1 MASIVIFDFDST
13 PSDTQR
19 SIQDPLKLSL
29 DSLFPTSPTRPS
41 LTDVLFA
48 PNAGPKACWARYG
61 YDAVRPQI
69 RLSRHGFSGGLGLD
83 GNGSFFADD
92 DDDDGRRYTAA
103 PSPEVDRAWYELLT
117 GLNIDLEDPGEHLR
131 RTTFRWPES
140 RLYLTGLEVFH
151 SLHCLDRLRQA
162 LYPEYYRHVFSN
174 PNNPSREDHIGHCIN
189 HLRQAIQ
196 CHGDLTPMVWKLV
209 GDKIILS
216 TETRHM
222 CRDFDR
228 IHEWA
233 AQRQTRFEDIQG
245 IRNGS
250 LFLVD

>member
-1 MASIVIFDFDST
+1 M
-13 PSDTQR
+13 PR
-19 SIQDPLKLSL
+19 
-29 DSLFPTSPTRPS
+29 
-41 LTDVLFA
+41 
-48 PNAGPKACWARYG
+48 NHH
-61 YDAVRPQI
+61 AVKPQI

-92 DDDDGRRYTAA
+92 DDDGRRYAAA

-140 RLYLTGLEVFH
+140 GLYLTGLEVFH

-196 CHGDLTPMVWKLV
+196 CHGDLTPMVWKLA

-233 AQRQTRFEDIQG
+233 AQRQTRFEDIEG

>member
-1 MASIVIFDFDST
+1 MASILNVDFEGTIFE
-13 PSDTQR
+13 TQR
-19 SIQDPLKLSL
+19 SIEESFKLTF
-29 DSLFPTSPTRPS
+29 DSLFPTSPTRRS
-41 LTDVLFA
+41 LTDVWLHIPNPPGAAFLTA
-48 PNAGPKACWARYG
+48 PIEEVK
-61 YDAVRPQI
+61 PQI

-92 DDDDGRRYTAA
+92 DDGRRYVAA

-222 CRDFDR
+222 CRDFGR

-233 AQRQTRFEDIQG
+233 AQRQTRFEDIE
-245 IRNGS
+245 
-250 LFLVD
+250 D